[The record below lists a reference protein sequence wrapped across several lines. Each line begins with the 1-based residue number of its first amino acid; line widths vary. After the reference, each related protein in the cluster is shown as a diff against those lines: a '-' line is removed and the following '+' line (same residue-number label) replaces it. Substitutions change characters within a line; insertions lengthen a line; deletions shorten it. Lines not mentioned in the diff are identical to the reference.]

1 MARAIAWW
9 LVLAA
14 LWMALDDNHHL
25 DEMAAGLGAT
35 IVATA
40 VTLFALD
47 RMSPGLRIPP
57 RALLIL
63 PRTAWRMAADS
74 GLLLRALW
82 QTVVLRRPVRGRWVS
97 EPITAADTP
106 AARGHRVFT
115 TALGSLA
122 PNRVIGDAE
131 GGTLVVHELV
141 RSDEPLDPLGG
152 RRDPHD
158 RFADTGGRP

>member
-9 LVLAA
+9 LLLAGLWLA
-14 LWMALDDNHHL
+14 LIDNHHL
-25 DEMAAGLGAT
+25 DELAAGLGVT

-47 RMSPGLRIPP
+47 RMSPGVRIPP
-57 RALLIL
+57 RGLLVL
-63 PRTAWRMAADS
+63 PRTAWRMTLDA

-97 EPITAADTP
+97 EPIDAADTP

-115 TALGSLA
+115 TLVGSA
-122 PNRVIGDAE
+122 AANRVVGETE
-131 GGTLVVHELV
+131 GGRLVVHELV
-141 RSDEPLDPLGG
+141 RSDEPLDPLAG
-152 RRDPHD
+152 H
-158 RFADTGGRP
+158 